1 MTETECHGTT
11 YSPANWTIPTL
22 PSTSRIAMYTRRL
35 RSMSSSQGIIIGG
48 KGPRKYLCND
58 CSRTFAL
65 KASLLRH
72 KAYECNK
79 DRQSQDEY
87 DNKAR
92 KSKKKHVC
100 IRCNRVYA
108 FFTSLWRHQKYECGV
123 EPKFICPICKGRFAQ
138 KSNLDRLVYGFQKPQ
153 DVISTPLTP
162 LMSLTCPQC
171 GRTYKMKR
179 NLKTHMKFE
188 CGGQRNFLCHLCP
201 SKYTQNISLR
211 RHLLQRHNL
220 YMPPKFSVPKRFY
233 ESFRPPDNPAIYE
246 RKAHTPTKIARVR
259 TNARNSSNDED
270 QALQCSACGKRYSLK
285 HNLARHVRFECGGQ
299 RRFSCHLCPNK
310 YTQNVSL
317 RRHLTHHH
325 NVVMPVKKRYNNP
338 RKMFLEVPLEPLRL
352 SKMWTRLHDALQSAQ
367 TYEMGVRRDTLF
379 PVRLL
384 QQKFHPKNE
393 P

>member
-1 MTETECHGTT
+1 
-11 YSPANWTIPTL
+11 
-22 PSTSRIAMYTRRL
+22 MYTRRL

-87 DNKAR
+87 DNKTR

-123 EPKFICPICKGRFAQ
+123 EPKFVCPICKGRFAQ

-162 LMSLTCPQC
+162 LMPLTCPQC

-233 ESFRPPDNPAIYE
+233 ESFRPPDDPAVYE
-246 RKAHTPTKIARVR
+246 RKAHVTPTKIARVR

-270 QALQCSACGKRYSLK
+270 QVLQCSACGKRYSLK

-338 RKMFLEVPLEPLRL
+338 RKMYDQLIY
-352 SKMWTRLHDALQSAQ
+352 Q
-367 TYEMGVRRDTLF
+367 
-379 PVRLL
+379 
-384 QQKFHPKNE
+384 
-393 P
+393 